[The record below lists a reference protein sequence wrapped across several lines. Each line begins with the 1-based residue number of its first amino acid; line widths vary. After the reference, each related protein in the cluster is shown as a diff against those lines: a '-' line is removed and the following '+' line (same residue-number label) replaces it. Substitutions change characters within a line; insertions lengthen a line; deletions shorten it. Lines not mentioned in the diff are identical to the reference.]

1 MNRFRRWLIAS
12 ASAALMASAAVLA
25 PAMSP
30 MSMSPMSMSPMSMSP
45 MSIGGLATASAEGC
59 PDIEVVFA
67 RGTNDAPGLGNV
79 GNAFVDAL
87 RGRVGGRSVGAY
99 AVNYPASFDFLA
111 ATGGANDASAH
122 IQHMIDTCPNTR
134 LVLGGYSQGAAV
146 IDVIS
151 AVPIPAVGFDNPLP
165 PNVPGHVAAIAVFG
179 NPSAKLGLPL
189 TVSPVWGGR
198 AIDLCNAGDPV
209 CQTDGQDPAAHRAYP
224 GGPTDQA
231 ANFVA
236 GLL

>member
-1 MNRFRRWLIAS
+1 MPIGIAS
-12 ASAALMASAAVLA
+12 AAD
-25 PAMSP
+25 
-30 MSMSPMSMSPMSMSP
+30 
-45 MSIGGLATASAEGC
+45 C

-79 GNAFVDAL
+79 GGAFVDAL
-87 RGRVGGRSVGAY
+87 RGKVGGRSVGAY

-111 ATGGANDASAH
+111 AADGANDASAH
-122 IQHMIDTCPNTR
+122 IQFMVDNCPNTR

-151 AVPIPAVGFDNPLP
+151 AVPIPAVGFNNPLP
-165 PNVPGHVAAIAVFG
+165 PNVPDHVAAIAVFG

-189 TVSPVWGGR
+189 TASPVWGGR
-198 AIDLCNAGDPV
+198 AIDLCNGGDPI
-209 CQTDGQDPAAHRAYP
+209 CQTNGESLAAHRSYP
-224 GGPTDQA
+224 GGPTNQA

>member
-1 MNRFRRWLIAS
+1 VNRIRRLAVAAAAACAGVLATTVSSMPIGVAS
-12 ASAALMASAAVLA
+12 ADD
-25 PAMSP
+25 
-30 MSMSPMSMSPMSMSP
+30 
-45 MSIGGLATASAEGC
+45 C

-79 GNAFVDAL
+79 GDAFVSAL
-87 RGRVGGRSVGAY
+87 RDKVGGRSVGAY
-99 AVNYPASFDFLA
+99 AVNYPANFDFLA
-111 ATGGANDASAH
+111 AADGANDASAH
-122 IQHMIDTCPNTR
+122 IQYMINNCPNTR

-151 AVPIPAVGFDNPLP
+151 AVPMPVLGFNNPLP
-165 PNVPGHVAAIAVFG
+165 ANVPDHVAAIAAFG

-189 TVSPVWGGR
+189 TVSPVYGGR
-198 AIDLCNAGDPV
+198 AIDLCNANDPI
-209 CQTDGQDPAAHRAYP
+209 CQTDGESVAAHRAYP
-224 GGPTDQA
+224 GGPTNQA

>member
-1 MNRFRRWLIAS
+1 MPLTRIRHWIIAT
-12 ASAALMASAAVLA
+12 AAATLTASAAVLA
-25 PAMSP
+25 PAVSP
-30 MSMSPMSMSPMSMSP
+30 MP
-45 MSIGGLATASAEGC
+45 IGIASAADC

-79 GNAFVDAL
+79 GGAFVDSL
-87 RGRVGGRSVGAY
+87 RSKVGGRSVGAY

-111 ATGGANDASAH
+111 AAGGANDASGH
-122 IQHMIDTCPNTR
+122 IQFMVDNCPNTR

-165 PNVPGHVAAIAVFG
+165 PNVPDHVAAIAVFG

-198 AIDLCNAGDPV
+198 SIDLCNGNDPI
-209 CQTDGQDPAAHRAYP
+209 CQTDGESVAAHRAYV
-224 GGPTDQA
+224 GGPTEQA

-236 GLL
+236 GLV

>member
-1 MNRFRRWLIAS
+1 MPIGVAS
-12 ASAALMASAAVLA
+12 AD
-25 PAMSP
+25 
-30 MSMSPMSMSPMSMSP
+30 
-45 MSIGGLATASAEGC
+45 GC

-79 GNAFVDAL
+79 GDAFVNAL
-87 RGRVGGRSVGAY
+87 RGKVGGRSVGAY
-99 AVNYPASFDFLA
+99 AVSYPANFDFLA
-111 ATGGANDASAH
+111 AADGANDASGH
-122 IQHMIDTCPNTR
+122 IQFMADNCPDTR

-151 AVPIPAVGFDNPLP
+151 AIPMPVLGFNNPLP
-165 PNVPGHVAAIAVFG
+165 PNVPGHVAAIAAFG

-189 TVSPVWGGR
+189 TTSPVWGGR
-198 AIDLCNAGDPV
+198 AIDLCNGGDPI
-209 CQTDGQDPAAHRAYP
+209 CQTDGKSLSAHRAYP
-224 GGPTDQA
+224 GGPTNQA

>member
-1 MNRFRRWLIAS
+1 VPFDRFRRRLVAS
-12 ASAALMASAAVLA
+12 AAAALTASAALIA
-25 PAMSP
+25 PALSP
-30 MSMSPMSMSPMSMSP
+30 MPN
-45 MSIGGLATASAEGC
+45 GDLATASADDC

-67 RGTNDAPGLGNV
+67 RGTNDSPGLGDV
-79 GNAFVDAL
+79 GGGFVNAL
-87 RGRVGGRSVGAY
+87 RGKVGGRSVGTY

-111 ATGGANDASAH
+111 AADGANDASAH
-122 IQHMIDTCPNTR
+122 IQYMVNNCPNTR

-151 AVPIPAVGFDNPLP
+151 AVPMPAVGFNNPLP
-165 PNVPGHVAAIAVFG
+165 PNVPDHVAAIAVFG

-198 AIDLCNAGDPV
+198 SIDLCNADDPI
-209 CQTDGQDPAAHRAYP
+209 CQTNGQRVAAHRAYP
-224 GGPTDQA
+224 GGPTNQA

>member
-1 MNRFRRWLIAS
+1 VSPLPIGIAS
-12 ASAALMASAAVLA
+12 AAD
-25 PAMSP
+25 
-30 MSMSPMSMSPMSMSP
+30 
-45 MSIGGLATASAEGC
+45 C

-79 GNAFVDAL
+79 GGAFVDSL
-87 RGRVGGRSVGAY
+87 RGKVGGRSVGAY
-99 AVNYPASFDFLA
+99 AVNYPANFDFLA
-111 ATGGANDASAH
+111 AADGANDMSSH
-122 IQHMIDTCPNTR
+122 IQFMVDNCPNTR

-146 IDVIS
+146 VDVIA
-151 AVPIPAVGFDNPLP
+151 AVPIPVLGFNNPLA
-165 PNVPGHVAAIAVFG
+165 PNAPDHVAAVAAFG

-198 AIDLCNAGDPV
+198 AIDLCNGGDPI
-209 CQTDGQDPAAHRAYP
+209 CQTDGESLAAHRSYV
-224 GGPTDQA
+224 GGQTNNA